1 MATNY
6 SAALESSLTQGP
18 AWIRFIE
25 AIEWGFVVA
34 TDLMR
39 YDLLA
44 QEALRGVI
52 REALIR
58 ATGPDG
64 LPGAHHFYISFKT
77 EAAGVDIDESLKE
90 KYPEEMTIVLEHQF
104 WDLNPQDDFF
114 EVTLK
119 FGGVPKYLKVP
130 YSAVNRF
137 HDPSVGFHLQFEP
150 TMEALAATDND
161 DAAEVKAP
169 AKLEPKAEKKKSGKT
184 RTKAD
189 DAPAESAKASGN
201 GAEVVSLD
209 SFRKK

>member
-1 MATNY
+1 M
-6 SAALESSLTQGP
+6 
-18 AWIRFIE
+18 
-25 AIEWGFVVA
+25 A

-39 YDLLA
+39 YDLMA

-58 ATGPDG
+58 AAGPDG

-77 EAAGVDIDESLKE
+77 EGAGVDIDESLAE
-90 KYPEEMTIVLEHQF
+90 RYPEEMTIVLEHQF
-104 WDLNPQDDFF
+104 WDLHPEEDYF

-150 TMEALAATDND
+150 VMQA
-161 DAAEVKAP
+161 AAEASNNGAAEAP
-169 AKLEPKAEKKKSGKT
+169 AKLPSASKKKVKPKKPAAGSTPDAAAKGGGG
-184 RTKAD
+184 AD
-189 DAPAESAKASGN
+189 
-201 GAEVVSLD
+201 VVSLD
-209 SFRKK
+209 NFRKK

>member
-1 MATNY
+1 M
-6 SAALESSLTQGP
+6 
-18 AWIRFIE
+18 
-25 AIEWGFVVA
+25 A

-39 YDLLA
+39 YDLMA

-58 ATGPDG
+58 AAGPKG

-77 EAAGVDIDESLKE
+77 EGAGVDIDESLRE
-90 KYPEEMTIVLEHQF
+90 RYPEEMTIVLEHQF
-104 WDLNPQDDFF
+104 WDLHPEEDYF

-119 FGGVPKYLKVP
+119 FGGVPKYMKVP

-150 TMEALAATDND
+150 LMRDGAE
-161 DAAEVKAP
+161 AAEEQPATEP
-169 AKLEPKAEKKKSGKT
+169 AKLKPVAKKKPKTKKAEAST
-184 RTKAD
+184 
-189 DAPAESAKASGN
+189 PAETADADGD

>member
-1 MATNY
+1 
-6 SAALESSLTQGP
+6 
-18 AWIRFIE
+18 
-25 AIEWGFVVA
+25 VA

-58 ATGPDG
+58 AAGPDG

-77 EAAGVDIDESLKE
+77 RAADVDIDESLRE

-150 TMEALAATDND
+150 LMQKVANEEDTGES
-161 DAAEVKAP
+161 EEP
-169 AKLEPKAEKKKSGKT
+169 AKLEPAKAKKKKPKAEKKEE
-184 RTKAD
+184 A
-189 DAPAESAKASGN
+189 AASAKAAGD

>member
-1 MATNY
+1 
-6 SAALESSLTQGP
+6 LTPSP
-18 AWIRFIE
+18 AWLPFNEQNKGEFI
-25 AIEWGFVVA
+25 VA

-39 YDLLA
+39 YDLMA

-58 ATGPDG
+58 AAGPKG
-64 LPGAHHFYISFKT
+64 LPGTHHFYISFKT
-77 EAAGVDIDESLKE
+77 EGAGVDIDESLRE
-90 KYPEEMTIVLEHQF
+90 RYPEEITIVLEHQF
-104 WDLNPQDDFF
+104 WDLHPEEDYF

-119 FGGVPKYLKVP
+119 FGGVPKYMKVP

-150 TMEALAATDND
+150 LMQTIAETGEEPPAT
-161 DAAEVKAP
+161 EP
-169 AKLEPKAEKKKSGKT
+169 AKLKSVSKKKQKAKKAEAKSKPET
-184 RTKAD
+184 S
-189 DAPAESAKASGN
+189 DANGD

>member
-1 MATNY
+1 M
-6 SAALESSLTQGP
+6 
-18 AWIRFIE
+18 
-25 AIEWGFVVA
+25 A

-58 ATGPDG
+58 AAGPDG

-77 EAAGVDIDESLKE
+77 EAAGVDIDESLKD

-150 TMEALAATDND
+150 MMEAIADED
-161 DAAEVKAP
+161 RSEAAEP
-169 AKLEPKAEKKKSGKT
+169 AKLETKPKKKK
-184 RTKAD
+184 KKKEAAD
-189 DAPAESAKASGN
+189 TGATSAKASGD

>member
-1 MATNY
+1 
-6 SAALESSLTQGP
+6 
-18 AWIRFIE
+18 
-25 AIEWGFVVA
+25 VA

-39 YDLLA
+39 YDLMA

-58 ATGPDG
+58 AGGPDG

-77 EAAGVDIDESLKE
+77 EGAGVDIDPSLKE
-90 KYPEEMTIVLEHQF
+90 NYPEEMTIVLEHQF
-104 WDLNPQDDFF
+104 WDLNPDEDFF

-119 FGGVPKYLKVP
+119 FAGVPKYLKVP

-150 TMEALAATDND
+150 VMRNVANGEEASS
-161 DAAEVKAP
+161 EP
-169 AKLEPKAEKKKSGKT
+169 AKLEPAAKPKKKAKAKKAKAETAGAS
-184 RTKAD
+184 AD
-189 DAPAESAKASGN
+189 GD